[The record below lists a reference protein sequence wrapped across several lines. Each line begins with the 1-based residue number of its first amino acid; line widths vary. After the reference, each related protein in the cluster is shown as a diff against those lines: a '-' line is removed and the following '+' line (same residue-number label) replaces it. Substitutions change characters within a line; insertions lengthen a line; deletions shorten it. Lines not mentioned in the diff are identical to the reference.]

1 MQDGDPAQWQAQLG
15 RGAELQRRQDLH
27 GLDVDV
33 GLVEAVQSTAASYS
47 NGANVITVST
57 GDRIA
62 GSHKYTTLVYWAIRW
77 DDNYLSKGSFQM
89 PALYDP
95 NG

>member
-1 MQDGDPAQWQAQLG
+1 MQEVDG
-15 RGAELQRRQDLH
+15 
-27 GLDVDV
+27 
-33 GLVEAVQSTAASYS
+33 
-47 NGANVITVST
+47 
-57 GDRIA
+57 
-62 GSHKYTTLVYWAIRW
+62 AIW